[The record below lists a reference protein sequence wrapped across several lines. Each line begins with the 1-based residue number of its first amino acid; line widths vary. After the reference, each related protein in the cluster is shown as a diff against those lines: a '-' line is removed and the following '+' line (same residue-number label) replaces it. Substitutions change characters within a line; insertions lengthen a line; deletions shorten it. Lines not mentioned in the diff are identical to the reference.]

1 MKKLFI
7 SLIVIMNLLSL
18 SGCNKDDQ
26 KKNIVEEKKDFVV
39 VPETF
44 SFAISWNRGVP
55 ISLISNNSN
64 LEFYCT
70 ANIGTFTYDSN
81 VKNIT
86 IQGQDDFSWYP
97 DSDGL
102 LKAPV
107 YIDIIVKKNNNNYG
121 YCIISIDESDNFEIS
136 GVYDVSVIKSVYF
149 PKIIGKIQNITDSD
163 IQLLIYQT
171 IYGI

>member
-1 MKKLFI
+1 MLVH
-7 SLIVIMNLLSL
+7 SY
-18 SGCNKDDQ
+18 
-26 KKNIVEEKKDFVV
+26 
-39 VPETF
+39 
-44 SFAISWNRGVP
+44 
-55 ISLISNNSN
+55 NSN

-136 GVYDVSVIKSVYF
+136 GVYENTEGNFDEFYHNELF
-149 PKIIGKIQNITDSD
+149 PLLKKEMDRRLKI
-163 IQLLIYQT
+163 LEEL
-171 IYGI
+171 